1 MEQLQ
6 DEAIATAGPEQHGPS
21 KQQQK
26 KGKRTKVE
34 AAIDSMTKAFLPRA
48 VGRLMKMDYVLRE

>member
-34 AAIDSMTKAFLPRA
+34 AAIDSMTKAFCP
-48 VGRLMKMDYVLRE
+48 EQ